1 MDKSY
6 WTQINDSY
14 KKFKKMYIVDTSGE
28 FAGKSNNYRFKICI
42 RSNKTCESKL
52 RYIGN

>member
-1 MDKSY
+1 MEKA
-6 WTQINDSY
+6 INPY

-28 FAGKSNNYRFKICI
+28 FAGKSN
-42 RSNKTCESKL
+42 KTCESKL